1 MMRTDGRIQ
10 SLMLMFLLPLA
21 PVVAVPTAT
30 APGRLPAGNAPV
42 DRAEITVFCA
52 AGATDVATS
61 LCREYE
67 AQHDVTIKLNF
78 ASSSTL
84 ARQIEAG
91 AQADLYI
98 SANRQ
103 WMDYVQEKG
112 LAAPGTRRDWATN
125 RLVLVVPHQG
135 LSNGAAAWVG
145 DVKEEAELSTILPKI
160 SGKIAIGDPDHV
172 PAGIYAKQSLD
183 RVELYDSLKDQF
195 VACSSVRAALRL
207 VEEEQVEAGIVYQS
221 DAITSQRV
229 TVVDVFPQSWHE
241 PVTFQLTLLHD
252 HHSAAKSLAEFLA
265 GPRAAEA
272 LVQFGF
278 DDLRREIAEGS
289 TSSVASGLRWHL
301 TDEERSALWISI
313 KVALV
318 AVGLLTVPG
327 ILLGC
332 VLARKQFTGKVVVEG
347 LVHAPLVLP
356 PIVTG
361 YLLLLVLGNNG
372 LLGRWLHLD
381 HGIEVAFTLKAA
393 AIASAVVALPLMV
406 RSVRVAMTVADRK
419 LEQASYTLGAGR
431 VRTFLLVSLPLAAPG
446 VIAGMVLAFAR
457 SLGEFGATAVFM
469 GNLDGQR
476 TLPLAIYS
484 ALQTAQGENTA
495 WRLVAISI
503 VISMMAVMVSEVLA
517 KQATRY
523 LEQDHVA

>member
-1 MMRTDGRIQ
+1 MRIYGRIQ
-10 SLMLMFLLPLA
+10 LLMLMFLPSLA
-21 PVVAVPTAT
+21 PVAVVPTA
-30 APGRLPAGNAPV
+30 AGSEQPPAISSSA
-42 DRAEITVFCA
+42 DRAEMVVFCA
-52 AGATDVATS
+52 AGATDVVTS

-67 AQHDVTIKLNF
+67 AQRGVTIKLNF

-103 WMDYVQEKG
+103 WMDYIQEKG
-112 LAAPGTRRDWATN
+112 LVSPGTRRDWATN
-125 RLVLVVPHQG
+125 RLVLVIPCEG
-135 LSNGAAAWVG
+135 PSNDAPAWDG
-145 DVKEEAELSTILPKI
+145 DAKEEAELSAMLSKI
-160 SGKIAIGDPDHV
+160 GGKIAVGDPDHV
-172 PAGIYAKQSLD
+172 PAGIYAKQALD
-183 RVELYDSLKDQF
+183 KVGLYDSLKDQF
-195 VACSSVRAALRL
+195 VACPSVRAALRL

-221 DAITSQRV
+221 DAVASQHV
-229 TVVDVFPQSWHE
+229 TVVDVFPQAWHE
-241 PVTFQLTLLHD
+241 PITFRLALLRG
-252 HHSAAKSLAEFLA
+252 HHSSAVSLADFLCS
-265 GPRAAEA
+265 A
-272 LVQFGF
+272 LATGALTQFGF
-278 DDLRREIAEGS
+278 DDLRQEMTQGLAAVTSGS
-289 TSSVASGLRWHL
+289 RWHL
-301 TDEERSALWISI
+301 TDEERSALWISL

-327 ILLGC
+327 ILLGY

-372 LLGRWLHLD
+372 IVGRWLHLG

-406 RSVRVAMTVADRK
+406 RSVRVAMMVADRK
-419 LEQASYTLGAGR
+419 LEQASYTLGAGP

-484 ALQTAQGENTA
+484 TLQTAHGENTA

-503 VISMMAVMVSEVLA
+503 VVSMMAVMVSEVLA
-517 KQATRY
+517 KRATRY